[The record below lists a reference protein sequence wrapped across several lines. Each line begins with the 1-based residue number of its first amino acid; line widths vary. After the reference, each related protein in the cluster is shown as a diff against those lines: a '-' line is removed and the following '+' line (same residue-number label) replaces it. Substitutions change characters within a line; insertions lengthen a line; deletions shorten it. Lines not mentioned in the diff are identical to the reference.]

1 MTKPEDAECKSTPVN
16 ETNKPTKNAQGG
28 WEVVKTAK
36 AKGKAFLFLPIIFII
51 HLDCL

>member
-16 ETNKPTKNAQGG
+16 ETNKQTKNAQGG

-36 AKGKAFLFLPIIFII
+36 AKGKKLS
-51 HLDCL
+51 CSYQ